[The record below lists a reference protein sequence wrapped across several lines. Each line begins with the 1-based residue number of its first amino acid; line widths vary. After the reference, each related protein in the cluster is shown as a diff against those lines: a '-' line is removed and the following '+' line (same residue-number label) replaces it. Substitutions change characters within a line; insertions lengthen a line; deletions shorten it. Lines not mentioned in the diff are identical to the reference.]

1 MSCGSQP
8 SLRRGAVRCAPL
20 AVFAATAAAVLNLG
34 PSHAAEPDARLERAA
49 PRTQEYGELL
59 TYLKR
64 LSAETGV
71 EHAARD
77 RLATRPLVA
86 LRTYGSLR
94 RQQHGLRA
102 LYAASWQ
109 RSAGVEPRYTLVL
122 EIADLRERERAALD
136 LRTAA
141 RRRLLDRWR
150 AVSRLAF
157 LPPGALV
164 RAAPTEPDL
173 VRCLQHPRYLAAAR
187 AGFSLPMTMVQQAIA
202 TGRAS
207 TPVVSLPSELQSL
220 AKTAWRGDSA
230 DRTGDEVLSGTA
242 QLRLGGTPQRL
253 TVWLQ
258 LLVGQEGVD
267 TNLLYAEGWTRQP
280 PQERRREAQSR
291 PTPVP
296 KDPRFR
302 TKVTLREPASRAGLQ
317 PGERPPGAKPLGALL
332 KELSE
337 QVDLPLLAEV
347 EHRLPKDDPDGR
359 WLRKQWW
366 LAADLVKR
374 PLPEVLDML
383 CADFECEWRFE
394 HGFLLIRPRLWFL
407 EPEEREYVFP
417 K

>member
-1 MSCGSQP
+1 MYAALVAPALAVDAGPPAGSGHSAPVALSQAQGTLRDGLRLVSDQSKVQHRTAPPFDDRWLIALNADRSLSEVRRGLAATYSLTWRPSPSPPRHYLLEAAKEDLAARQKAALAMRQLAVGKLRQRWEQVRRMAFMTDGDLRILQAQGETKARTLQRP
-8 SLRRGAVRCAPL
+8 SLRS
-20 AVFAATAAAVLNLG
+20 AT
-34 PSHAAEPDARLERAA
+34 
-49 PRTQEYGELL
+49 
-59 TYLKR
+59 
-64 LSAETGV
+64 
-71 EHAARD
+71 
-77 RLATRPLVA
+77 
-86 LRTYGSLR
+86 
-94 RQQHGLRA
+94 
-102 LYAASWQ
+102 
-109 RSAGVEPRYTLVL
+109 
-122 EIADLRERERAALD
+122 
-136 LRTAA
+136 
-141 RRRLLDRWR
+141 
-150 AVSRLAF
+150 RLAF
-157 LPPGALV
+157 SLPPPVLEELWSQGRVDYPPSQLAPQLQTYARTAFKGDRSDLTGA
-164 RAAPTEPDL
+164 E
-173 VRCLQHPRYLAAAR
+173 
-187 AGFSLPMTMVQQAIA
+187 I
-202 TGRAS
+202 
-207 TPVVSLPSELQSL
+207 
-220 AKTAWRGDSA
+220 
-230 DRTGDEVLSGTA
+230 LSGTI
-242 QLRLGGTPQRL
+242 RLAIGGSAARP
-253 TVWLQ
+253 TVWMTLRA
-258 LLVGQEGVD
+258 GQDGRDV
-267 TNLLYAEGWTRQP
+267 NLLYAEGWTRQP